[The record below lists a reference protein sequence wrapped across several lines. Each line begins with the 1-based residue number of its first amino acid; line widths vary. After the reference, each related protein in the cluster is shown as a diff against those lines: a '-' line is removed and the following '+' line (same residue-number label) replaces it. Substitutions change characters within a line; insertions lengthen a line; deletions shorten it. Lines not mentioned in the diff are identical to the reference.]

1 MKHPLHYTIGNEV
14 NKRIKPPASVIR
26 DKACGGKQH
35 IPLFHGKDRSRKTQ
49 LCKVDLL
56 VSKLNKVKVIIEIEE
71 SGFNPTKICGKY
83 LTSALSTHYIHGED
97 TMGLSKEVLFVQ
109 VLDGSKVAKKYSS
122 KPAQCELIEKQ
133 INTLA
138 KNVGSS
144 ISKYQLL
151 IVNGDSDLTGIK
163 KVVDLVDNFV

>member
-1 MKHPLHYTIGNEV
+1 MNHPLHFTIGGEV
-14 NKRIKPPASVIR
+14 NSRIKPPASVIR
-26 DKACGGKQH
+26 DKACGGMQH

-56 VSKLNKVKVIIEIEE
+56 VLKLNEVKAIIEIEE

-97 TMGLSKEVLFVQ
+97 TLSLSKEVLFVQ
-109 VLDGSKVAKKYSS
+109 VLDGSKVAKNYSS

-133 INTLA
+133 INKLA

-144 ISKYQLL
+144 ISRYRIL
-151 IVNGDSDLTGIK
+151 IVNGASDLVGIK